1 MQTLS
6 DLTATL
12 NENYVRVALD
22 LRLIGQ
28 PRYKVKINNV
38 VYEHLAANNL
48 GQTSLVANCHLLEP
62 IRITVTLYGKDY
74 LEDSTRALVI
84 ESLRLDEFDIV
95 PNWTQLAIYDNDKN
109 DCQPTNY
116 LGYNGHWTLD
126 IDRPFYLWKHQI
138 TGQGW
143 LLEPRLS

>member
-28 PRYKVKINNV
+28 PRYKVRINNV
-38 VYEHLAANNL
+38 VYEHLAVNNL
-48 GQTSLVANCHLLEP
+48 GQTSLIANCHLLEP
-62 IRITVTLYGKDY
+62 IRITITLYGKDY

-109 DCQPTNY
+109 CNQPTNH
-116 LGYNGHWTLD
+116 LGFNGHWTLD
-126 IDRPFYLWKHQI
+126 IDQPFYLWKHSI

-143 LLEPRLS
+143 LFQPKLS

>member
-38 VYEHLAANNL
+38 VYEHLAVNNL
-48 GQTSLVANCHLLEP
+48 GETSLVVQCCLLEP
-62 IRITVTLYGKDY
+62 IKITITLYGKNY
-74 LEDSTRALVI
+74 LEDSSSALVI
-84 ESLRLDEFDIV
+84 DSLCLDGFDIV
-95 PNWTQLAIYDNDKN
+95 PNWTQLASYNNDKN
-109 DCQPTNY
+109 DNQPTNH
-116 LGYNGHWTLD
+116 LGFNGHWTLD
-126 IDRPFYLWKHQI
+126 IDQPFYLWKHSI

-143 LLEPRLS
+143 LFQPKLS